1 MAKVAMVK
9 PKEFHTL
16 AEKRQHFNRRCSA
29 QRLGGKMPG
38 LHGLPAATGT
48 STVTIAPVRLP
59 FMKYSPAGTLG
70 IDFGT
75 SNSAM
80 AWASPEGGA
89 QLMALEGAALAMPT
103 AVFFNTEDHR
113 THFGRDAL
121 KHYLEGTEGRLM
133 RSLKSLLG
141 SPLLLETTQIGHQQ
155 ISFQDIIASFLA
167 ALRERAGQSLGTAPR
182 RVVMGRPVHF
192 VDDDPVRDA
201 QAEASLRQAVLSVGF
216 DEVSFQLEPIAAA
229 LDYEQRLTQ
238 ESTLLVV
245 DLGGGTSDFTVV
257 RLGPDRMKHID
268 RQHDILATTGVH
280 IGGTD
285 YDRQLSL
292 ARVMPELGYKHLG
305 PEQREVPSRVFF
317 DLATWHLIHWQYQPK
332 AIGHAQTLRTN
343 YSNPQLHA
351 RLMRVL
357 TERHGHHLAHEVE
370 QAKIRCSM
378 DNADTAIDLSVVER
392 GLDADLGLT
401 DMQVHL
407 HDLLA
412 RTVACARECVQQA
425 GLSDASLDA
434 IYLTG
439 GSSALRTFQ
448 HALQAEFAGVQQV
461 EGDLFGG
468 VALGLAYS
476 R

>member
-1 MAKVAMVK
+1 M
-9 PKEFHTL
+9 
-16 AEKRQHFNRRCSA
+16 
-29 QRLGGKMPG
+29 
-38 LHGLPAATGT
+38 T
-48 STVTIAPVRLP
+48 SSTA
-59 FMKYSPAGTLG
+59 STLG

-80 AWASPEGGA
+80 AWLGSQGIA
-89 QLMALEGAALAMPT
+89 QLIPLEHEAMPMPT
-103 AVFFNTEDHR
+103 AVFYNLEDNS

-121 KHYLEGTEGRLM
+121 RHYLEGTEGRLM

-141 SPLLLETTQIGHQQ
+141 SPLLMETTQIGHQQ
-155 ISFQDIIASFLA
+155 ISFQDIIGTFLA
-167 ALRERAGQSLGTAPR
+167 KLRERATQSLGSPPR

-192 VDDDPVRDA
+192 VDDDPERDT
-201 QAEASLRQAVLSVGF
+201 QAEASLRQAVEAVGF

-229 LDYEQRLTQ
+229 LDYEQRLTK
-238 ESTLLVV
+238 ESTVLVV

-257 RLGPDRMKHID
+257 RLGPGRIQNLDRSA
-268 RQHDILATTGVH
+268 DILATTGVH

-285 YDRQLSL
+285 YDRQLNL
-292 ARVMPELGYKHLG
+292 AQVMPLLGYKHLG

-332 AIGHAQTLRTN
+332 AIAHAQTLRSN
-343 YSNPQLHA
+343 YSEPRLHE

-357 TERHGHHLAHEVE
+357 IERHGHLMAHEIE
-370 QAKIRCSM
+370 QAKIRCSVG
-378 DNADTAIDLSVVER
+378 NADTGIDLSVIER
-392 GLDADLGLT
+392 DLQAHLGVS
-401 DMQVHL
+401 DMQAHL
-407 HDLLA
+407 QDLLA
-412 RTVACARECVQQA
+412 RTVACARECVQRA
-425 GLSDASLDA
+425 GLTDASLDA

-439 GSSALRTFQ
+439 GSSALSTFQ
-448 HALQAEFAGVQQV
+448 AALQTEFAGVPLV

>member
-1 MAKVAMVK
+1 MM
-9 PKEFHTL
+9 
-16 AEKRQHFNRRCSA
+16 S
-29 QRLGGKMPG
+29 
-38 LHGLPAATGT
+38 
-48 STVTIAPVRLP
+48 
-59 FMKYSPAGTLG
+59 SPAGTLG

-80 AWASPEGGA
+80 AWLGQQGA
-89 QLMALEGAALAMPT
+89 ARLVPLEGQALAMPT
-103 AVFFNTEDHR
+103 AVFYNAEDSS
-113 THFGRDAL
+113 THFGRDAIR
-121 KHYLEGTEGRLM
+121 HYLEGTEGRLM

-155 ISFQDIIASFLA
+155 ISFQDIIATFLST
-167 ALRERAGQSLGTAPR
+167 LRERATQTLGAVPR

-192 VDDDPVRDA
+192 VDEDPERDA
-201 QAEASLRQAVLSVGF
+201 QAEASLRQAVQAVGF
-216 DEVSFQLEPIAAA
+216 EEVSFQLEPIAAA

-238 ESTLLVV
+238 ESTVLVA

-257 RLGPDRMKHID
+257 RLGPDRMRHAD
-268 RQHDILATTGVH
+268 RSPDILATTGVH

-285 YDRQLSL
+285 YDRQLNL
-292 ARVMPELGYKHLG
+292 AQVMPLLGYKHLG

-332 AIGHAQTLRTN
+332 AIAHAKTLRSN
-343 YSNPQLHA
+343 YSDPRLHE

-357 TERHGHHLAHEVE
+357 TECHGHHIAHEVE
-370 QAKIRCSM
+370 QAKIRCSV
-378 DNADTAIDLSVVER
+378 DNADTALDLSVIER
-392 GLDADLGLT
+392 SLQAALGVT
-401 DMQVHL
+401 DMQTHL

-412 RTVACARECVQQA
+412 RTVACARECVLRA
-425 GLSDASLDA
+425 GLTDASLDA

-448 HALQAEFAGVQQV
+448 HALQAEFAGVPLV

>member
-1 MAKVAMVK
+1 M
-9 PKEFHTL
+9 
-16 AEKRQHFNRRCSA
+16 
-29 QRLGGKMPG
+29 
-38 LHGLPAATGT
+38 T
-48 STVTIAPVRLP
+48 S
-59 FMKYSPAGTLG
+59 FPAGTLG

-80 AWASPEGGA
+80 AWAGPQGTA
-89 QLMALEGAALAMPT
+89 RLIALEGEALAMPT
-103 AVFFNTEDHR
+103 AVFYNAEDHS

-141 SPLLLETTQIGHQQ
+141 SPLLMETTQIGHQQ
-155 ISFQDIIASFLA
+155 ISFQDIIATFLA
-167 ALRERAGQSLGTAPR
+167 TLRERATQSLGTAPR

-192 VDDDPVRDA
+192 VDDNPERDA
-201 QAEASLRQAVLSVGF
+201 QAEASLRQAVEAVGF
-216 DEVSFQLEPIAAA
+216 EEVSFQLEPIAAA
-229 LDYEQRLTQ
+229 LDYEQRLSQ
-238 ESTLLVV
+238 ESTVLVV

-257 RLGPDRMKHID
+257 RLGPDRMKKAD
-268 RQHDILATTGVH
+268 RSPDILATTGVH

-285 YDRQLSL
+285 YDRQLNL
-292 ARVMPELGYKHLG
+292 AQVMPLLGYKHTG
-305 PEQREVPSRVFF
+305 PAQREVPSRVFF

-332 AIGHAQTLRTN
+332 AIAHAKTLRTN
-343 YSNPQLHA
+343 YSDLRLYE

-357 TERHGHHLAHEVE
+357 TGRHGHHIAHEVE
-370 QAKIRCSM
+370 QAKIRCSV
-378 DNADTAIDLSVVER
+378 NRAHTAIDLAVIER
-392 GLDADLGLT
+392 DLQGHLGLA
-401 DMQVHL
+401 DMQAHL

-412 RTVACARECVQQA
+412 RTVACARECVQR
-425 GLSDASLDA
+425 ASLTDGALDA

-439 GSSALRTFQ
+439 GSSALSTFQ
-448 HALQAEFAGVQQV
+448 QVLQTEFAGVPLI

>member
-1 MAKVAMVK
+1 M
-9 PKEFHTL
+9 
-16 AEKRQHFNRRCSA
+16 
-29 QRLGGKMPG
+29 
-38 LHGLPAATGT
+38 T
-48 STVTIAPVRLP
+48 S
-59 FMKYSPAGTLG
+59 SPAGTLG

-80 AWASPEGGA
+80 AWLGA
-89 QLMALEGAALAMPT
+89 QGSAQLIPLEGTALAMPT
-103 AVFFNTEDHR
+103 AVFYNAEDGS
-113 THFGRDAL
+113 THFGRDAMG
-121 KHYLEGTEGRLM
+121 HYLEGTEGRLM

-155 ISFQDIIASFLA
+155 ISFQDIITTFLA
-167 ALRERAGQSLGTAPR
+167 TLRERATQNLGQAPR

-201 QAEASLRQAVLSVGF
+201 QAEASLRQAVQVVGF

-229 LDYEQRLTQ
+229 LDHEQRLTK
-238 ESTLLVV
+238 ESTVLVV

-257 RLGPDRMKHID
+257 RLGPDRRMRAD
-268 RQHDILATTGVH
+268 RSHDILATTGVH

-285 YDRQLSL
+285 YDRQLNLSQ
-292 ARVMPELGYKHLG
+292 VMPLLGFKHIG
-305 PEQREVPSRVFF
+305 PGLREVPNRVFF

-332 AIGHAQTLRTN
+332 AIAHAQTLRSN
-343 YSNPQLHA
+343 YSNTRLHE

-357 TERHGHHLAHEVE
+357 TERHGHQMAHEVE
-370 QAKIRCSM
+370 QAKIRCSL
-378 DNADTAIDLSVVER
+378 NRGATGIDLSVIER
-392 GLDADLGLT
+392 DLQARLDVA
-401 DMQVHL
+401 DMQDQL
-407 HDLLA
+407 HDLLS
-412 RTVACARECVQQA
+412 RTVACARECVQRA
-425 GLSDASLDA
+425 GLTNASLDA

-439 GSSALRTFQ
+439 GSSALSTFQ
-448 HALQAEFAGVQQV
+448 ETLQAEFAGVTLV

>member
-1 MAKVAMVK
+1 M
-9 PKEFHTL
+9 
-16 AEKRQHFNRRCSA
+16 
-29 QRLGGKMPG
+29 
-38 LHGLPAATGT
+38 
-48 STVTIAPVRLP
+48 
-59 FMKYSPAGTLG
+59 
-70 IDFGT
+70 
-75 SNSAM
+75 
-80 AWASPEGGA
+80 
-89 QLMALEGAALAMPT
+89 AMPT
-103 AVFFNTEDHR
+103 AVFYNAEDNS

-141 SPLLLETTQIGHQQ
+141 SPLLMETTQIGHQQ
-155 ISFQDIIASFLA
+155 ISFQDIIGTFLA
-167 ALRERAGQSLGTAPR
+167 TLRERATQSLGTAPR

-192 VDDDPVRDA
+192 VDDEPERDA
-201 QAEASLRQAVLSVGF
+201 QAEASLRQAVQSVGF

-229 LDYEQRLTQ
+229 LDYERRLTQ
-238 ESTLLVV
+238 ESTVLVV

-257 RLGPDRMKHID
+257 RLGPDRMQRAD
-268 RQHDILATTGVH
+268 RSVDILATTGVH

-285 YDRQLSL
+285 YDRQLNL
-292 ARVMPELGYKHLG
+292 AQVMPLLGYKHIG

-332 AIGHAQTLRTN
+332 AISHAKTLRSN
-343 YSNPQLHA
+343 YNELRLHE

-357 TERHGHHLAHEVE
+357 TERHGHHMAHEVE
-370 QAKIRCSM
+370 QAKIRCSVKG
-378 DNADTAIDLSVVER
+378 ADTGIDLSVIER
-392 GLDADLGLT
+392 DLQATLGVS
-401 DMQVHL
+401 DMQAHL

-412 RTVACARECVQQA
+412 RTVACARDCVQRA
-425 GLSDASLDA
+425 GLTDASLDA
-434 IYLTG
+434 VYLTG

-448 HALQAEFAGVQQV
+448 KALQAEFVGVKLV

>member
-1 MAKVAMVK
+1 M
-9 PKEFHTL
+9 
-16 AEKRQHFNRRCSA
+16 NS
-29 QRLGGKMPG
+29 
-38 LHGLPAATGT
+38 
-48 STVTIAPVRLP
+48 
-59 FMKYSPAGTLG
+59 SPAGTLG

-80 AWASPEGGA
+80 AWRGPQGNAH
-89 QLMALEGAALAMPT
+89 LMALEGDALAMPT
-103 AVFFNTEDHR
+103 AVFYNAEDNS
-113 THFGRDAL
+113 THFGRDAIR
-121 KHYLEGTEGRLM
+121 HYLEGTEGRLM

-155 ISFQDIIASFLA
+155 ISFQDIIATFLA
-167 ALRERAGQSLGTAPR
+167 ALRERATQSLGSAPR

-192 VDDDPVRDA
+192 VDDDPERDA

-238 ESTLLVV
+238 ESTVLVV

-257 RLGPDRMKHID
+257 RLGPERMRHTDRS
-268 RQHDILATTGVH
+268 RDILATTGVH

-285 YDRQLSL
+285 YDRQLNLSQ
-292 ARVMPELGYKHLG
+292 VMPLLGYKHIG
-305 PEQREVPSRVFF
+305 PEQREVPSGVFF
-317 DLATWHLIHWQYQPK
+317 DLATWHLIHWQYQAK
-332 AIGHAQTLRTN
+332 AISQAKNLRSN
-343 YSNPQLHA
+343 YSDPCLHE

-357 TERHGHHLAHEVE
+357 TERHGHLMAHEVE
-370 QAKIRCSM
+370 QAKIRCSV
-378 DNADTAIDLSVVER
+378 NGAKTGIDLSVIEP
-392 GLDADLGLT
+392 GLQAQLSVN
-401 DMQVHL
+401 DMQAQL
-407 HDLLA
+407 QDLLG
-412 RTVACARECVQQA
+412 RTVVCARECVQSA

-439 GSSALRTFQ
+439 GSSALSTFQ
-448 HALQAEFAGVQQV
+448 QTLQAAFAGVPVV

-476 R
+476 N

>member
-1 MAKVAMVK
+1 M
-9 PKEFHTL
+9 
-16 AEKRQHFNRRCSA
+16 
-29 QRLGGKMPG
+29 
-38 LHGLPAATGT
+38 T
-48 STVTIAPVRLP
+48 S
-59 FMKYSPAGTLG
+59 SPAGTLG

-80 AWASPEGGA
+80 AWAGPQGPA
-89 QLMALEGAALAMPT
+89 RLIALEGEALAMPT
-103 AVFFNTEDHR
+103 AVFYNAEDHS

-141 SPLLLETTQIGHQQ
+141 SPLLMETTQIGHQQ
-155 ISFQDIIASFLA
+155 ISFQDIIATFLA
-167 ALRERAGQSLGTAPR
+167 ALRERATQSLDTAPR

-192 VDDDPVRDA
+192 VDDNPERDA
-201 QAEASLRQAVLSVGF
+201 QAEASLRQAVEAVGF
-216 DEVSFQLEPIAAA
+216 EEVSFQLEPIAAA
-229 LDYEQRLTQ
+229 LDYEQRLSQ
-238 ESTLLVV
+238 ESTVLVV

-257 RLGPDRMKHID
+257 RLGPDRMKKAD
-268 RQHDILATTGVH
+268 RSPDILATTGVH

-285 YDRQLSL
+285 YDRQLNL
-292 ARVMPELGYKHLG
+292 AQVMPLLGYKHTG
-305 PEQREVPSRVFF
+305 PAQREVPSRVFF

-332 AIGHAQTLRTN
+332 AIAHAKTLRTN
-343 YSNPQLHA
+343 YSDVRLYE

-357 TERHGHHLAHEVE
+357 TGRHGHHIAHEVE
-370 QAKIRCSM
+370 QAKIRCSVSR
-378 DNADTAIDLSVVER
+378 AQTAIDLAVIER
-392 GLDADLGLT
+392 DLQGHLGLA
-401 DMQVHL
+401 DMQAHL

-412 RTVACARECVQQA
+412 RTVACARECVQR
-425 GLSDASLDA
+425 ASLTDGALDA

-439 GSSALRTFQ
+439 GSSALSTFQ
-448 HALQAEFAGVQQV
+448 QVLQTEFVGVPLI